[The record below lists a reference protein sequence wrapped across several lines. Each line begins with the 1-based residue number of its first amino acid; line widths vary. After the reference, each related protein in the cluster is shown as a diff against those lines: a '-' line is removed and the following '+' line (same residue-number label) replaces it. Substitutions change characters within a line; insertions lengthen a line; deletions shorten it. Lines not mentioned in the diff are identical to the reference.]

1 MRIVYDDKYID
12 NLCEL
17 IEDFMCTRLK
27 KTDLTRLTEYR
38 SGMNR
43 IQRDKLRARLNSF
56 LQKFRFEIGN
66 ETYRSYGIG
75 NNERRPVYY
84 KEQDGEML
92 HTGYIHINI
101 DLYSSAFVYITDYN
115 GEKRSVSYE
124 VSPNEV
130 SKIDA

>member
-12 NLCEL
+12 KLCEL
-17 IEDFMCTRLK
+17 IADFMRTRLK
-27 KTDLTRLTEYR
+27 KTDLARLTEYR

-43 IQRDKLRARLNSF
+43 IQRDKLRAHLNSF
-56 LQKFRFEIGN
+56 LQNFRFEIGN
-66 ETYRSYGIG
+66 ETYHAYGIG

-101 DLYSSAFVYITDYN
+101 DLHSSAFVYITDYN

-124 VSPNEV
+124 VSPNGV
-130 SKIDA
+130 R